1 MPSGIRISPG
11 PKCPIRYKGSAIGQI
26 PVFAFPSLNFSPA
39 GIDTLEVA
47 KLFFHRG
54 GGWSPVLAWVGSIA
68 LLAVIG
74 VASGVLGDRAPSHPP
89 GVLIPEEP
97 RQTMLQG
104 TPLQAAALQGTAPW
118 QHGEYTIHPVARY
131 EVRARVVRTRSYWF
145 GREAALSPLD
155 FLLAWG
161 VASDQRV
168 QDAIRTSLSA
178 RYYRWYPRG
187 PLPVDSGSISE
198 SMANTHLIP
207 ASKSI
212 ERALEGVR
220 PGMLVEISGFL
231 VNVRAKDGWKWNS
244 SRVRHD
250 AGPGA
255 CELMW
260 VEAVYQ
266 L

>member
-1 MPSGIRISPG
+1 M
-11 PKCPIRYKGSAIGQI
+11 
-26 PVFAFPSLNFSPA
+26 
-39 GIDTLEVA
+39 
-47 KLFFHRG
+47 FHRG
-54 GGWSPVLAWVGSIA
+54 RGWPPALAWLGSIG

-74 VASGVLGDRAPSHPP
+74 VASGVFGDRTRSHPP
-89 GVLIPEEP
+89 GILIPEEP

-104 TPLQAAALQGTAPW
+104 TALQEAAPW
-118 QHGEYTIHPVARY
+118 QQGDYTIHPVARY
-131 EVRARVVRTRSYWF
+131 EVRARVVRTKSYWF
-145 GREAALSPLD
+145 GREASLSPLD

-178 RYYRWYPRG
+178 RYYRWRPNG
-187 PLPVDSGSISE
+187 PLPVDPGSISE

-207 ASKSI
+207 ASKSV

-220 PGMLVEISGFL
+220 SGMLVELSGFL

-260 VEAVYQ
+260 VEAVSR